1 MKQLASEKNIKE
13 QWLIQLGGHIRKQR
27 LKKGMTGGQLAREL
41 LIDKS
46 NLIRIEKGRVNTS
59 VFTIKQICDVLGISM
74 KEFWKDF

>member
-1 MKQLASEKNIKE
+1 MKQLSSEKILKE
-13 QWLIQLGGHIRKQR
+13 QWLIQLGSHIRKQR
-27 LKKGMTGGQLAREL
+27 LKKGVTGGQLAREL

-59 VFTIKQICDVLGISM
+59 VFTIKQICEVLGISL